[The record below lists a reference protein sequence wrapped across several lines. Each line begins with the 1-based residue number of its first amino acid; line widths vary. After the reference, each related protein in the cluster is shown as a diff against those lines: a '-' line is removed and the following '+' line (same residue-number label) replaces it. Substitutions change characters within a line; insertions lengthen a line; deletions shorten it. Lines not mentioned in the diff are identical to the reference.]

1 MTSSGTS
8 MQQYRIT
15 ISTAKQAAQ
24 TSPLHLVW
32 SLIQSSLFC
41 LTNPPIVP
49 LMMLF
54 FRGNPGLS
62 CWLDPLCLPPLQR
75 GESGECETL
84 HCRSG
89 LMPHHTLFI
98 NCDSAVYGNEFN
110 KVYLGHQP
118 IVLLYC
124 DLNNDHGHAFIAYKT
139 TAPHPPFCPRYTLV
153 YSSG

>member
-1 MTSSGTS
+1 MLQVIITCHDKLMTNMFTWLGLFFFSFFLDIWLYSIFSARSHRRHFFEARTFWWWEAGSTMTSSSTS

-15 ISTAKQAAQ
+15 ISSAKQAAQ

-62 CWLDPLCLPPLQR
+62 CWLDPLCLPPLQWASL
-75 GESGECETL
+75 ENVK
-84 HCRSG
+84 
-89 LMPHHTLFI
+89 PHTV
-98 NCDSAVYGNEFN
+98 AV
-110 KVYLGHQP
+110 
-118 IVLLYC
+118 
-124 DLNNDHGHAFIAYKT
+124 A
-139 TAPHPPFCPRYTLV
+139 
-153 YSSG
+153 